1 MAKREIKMPANLPP
15 TYFSAEKVYKSSKTT
30 PEKIAALEEMLAAMP
45 HHKGTDKLR
54 AGLTR
59 KIAQLKDQEEKQAK
73 TKRGSIFSIDK
84 QGAAQDI
91 LVGFPNVGKSTLLSR
106 LSNASPDIA
115 DYPYTT
121 AVPVIGMMEFEDIQV
136 QIVDLPPLGD
146 EIRKL
151 PFYNMI
157 RNADLLLAVLD
168 GSGDPASEL
177 ELLISE
183 LEDGK
188 VYLKPVGDEIPVGG
202 VLQKMLVILNKCD
215 ERAGEELIRKVASAA
230 GVELPVVAVSAE
242 HGRGMEKLK
251 TRIFQENRIIR
262 IYTKVPGHKA
272 DMKDPY
278 VLPVGSTVMD
288 LATHIH
294 HDFAENLQ
302 FTRVWGSS
310 RFDGQSVQRDFVL
323 QDGDVVE
330 LHI

>member
-1 MAKREIKMPANLPP
+1 MPANLPP
-15 TYFSAEKVYKSSKTT
+15 AYFTAEKEYKNSRTT

-59 KIAQLKDQEEKQAK
+59 KIAQLKEQEEHQTKS
-73 TKRGSIFSIDK
+73 KRGSIFSIEK
-84 QGAAQDI
+84 QGAAQVI
-91 LVGFPNVGKSTLLSR
+91 LLGFPNVGKSTILAGLTH
-106 LSNASPDIA
+106 AHPEIA

-121 AVPVIGMMEFEDIQV
+121 AVPVIGMMEHEDIQI

-146 EIRKL
+146 DIRKL

-157 RNADLLLAVLD
+157 RNADLLLLVID
-168 GSGDPASEL
+168 GSGDPETEL
-177 ELLISE
+177 GLLLDE

-188 VYLKPVGDEIPVGG
+188 VFSMLKRNDQLPVGG
-202 VLQKMLVILNKCD
+202 IVKKMFVILNKCD
-215 ERAGEELIRKVASAA
+215 GGGEDVPVGLDSFTGGEIRCI
-230 GVELPVVAVSAE
+230 AVSAKKDKDIE
-242 HGRGMEKLK
+242 SMRLAVYGAVE
-251 TRIFQENRIIR
+251 IIR
-262 IYTKVPGHKA
+262 VYTKIPHYKP
-272 DMKDPY
+272 DMNDPF

-288 LATHIH
+288 LAREIH
-294 HDFAENLQ
+294 HDFSENLQ